1 MRITENAMRIPAE
14 APPSFMNGIDARAK
28 DNPAER
34 QRPEPVDRLANLRPQ
49 LNQSS
54 PEERRAAANEEA
66 LRRALLA
73 GKKRNADTQGW
84 GERRKTERRKAKL
97 PVFLDTRATR
107 SRRQHVS
114 DTTVDFEV

>member
-1 MRITENAMRIPAE
+1 MRITEKAMRIPAE
-14 APPSFMNGIDARAK
+14 ALPSFMNGIDARAK

-54 PEERRAAANEEA
+54 LTERRNAESEEA

-73 GKKRNADTQGW
+73 GNKRNGDTQGW

>member
-73 GKKRNADTQGW
+73 GAAHDGSATNGNNRRHRHRGARHRGGKNA
-84 GERRKTERRKAKL
+84 
-97 PVFLDTRATR
+97 
-107 SRRQHVS
+107 VS
-114 DTTVDFEV
+114 PRHG